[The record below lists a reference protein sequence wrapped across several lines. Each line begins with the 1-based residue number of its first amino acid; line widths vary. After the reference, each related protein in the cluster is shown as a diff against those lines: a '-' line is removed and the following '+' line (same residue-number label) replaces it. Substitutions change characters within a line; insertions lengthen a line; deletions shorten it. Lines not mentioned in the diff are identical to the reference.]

1 MNQEVVQISPV
12 AVLPGGRINSKNAAR
27 YLGLSEKTL
36 AMMRSNGTGPTYVK
50 RGRIFYYQ
58 ADLDQ
63 WLKDGRV
70 MSTGQLRALGST

>member
-36 AMMRSNGTGPTYVK
+36 AMMRSNGTGPVYVK
-50 RGRIFYYQ
+50 RGRVFYYRD
-58 ADLDQ
+58 DLDR
-63 WLKDGRV
+63 WLQEGKV
-70 MSTGQLRALGST
+70 VTTAQLRALGST